1 MSGFSFARVEVFARK
16 SRSDSRSNRTAGEV
30 LDEAERV
37 PGNMPHIKNPKP
49 PKVVDGCSFEEL
61 RAAHDAVE
69 QATQTQKNG
78 RARKI
83 RSTQNTLATAVLSYP
98 ISCKELAAG
107 SPEQRETYRQWRAD
121 AIAFMKEEWGS
132 DYKCAVQHLDE
143 KFPHLH
149 LYAVRPDFDAKMN
162 HPGYAAQAEAK
173 ASGAS
178 AKEAE
183 IAGANALKDFLD
195 RYQKQVGDKY
205 GMNRYGP
212 RRSRETRKAWVK
224 RQIANDEHAE
234 VLRNRDK
241 YKQDVKEEVAA
252 EWAATSIVG
261 KASFARST
269 ATDADIKKRAKA
281 EAKRVVSGYV
291 NQFENAEKA
300 VKKAVAKAD
309 KAREKAASL
318 ERENEALS
326 ALNTS
331 LTASLDDANK
341 RVALV
346 DYTMSENVKALHR
359 KARSTGLETDYV
371 TLSGACEN
379 VANIRKGVGPGI
391 FENAWHDVK
400 QVVVDVSKRLPDMF
414 KKVFSWAIPKKPE
427 PEKQVA
433 ARESAV
439 NNANARG
446 PSGPS
451 M

>member
-37 PGNMPHIKNPKP
+37 PGNMPHVPHPLP

-61 RAAHDAVE
+61 RASHDAVAE
-69 QATQTQKNG
+69 ATQTQKNG
-78 RARKI
+78 RTRKI

-98 ISCKELAAG
+98 VSCKDIKNG
-107 SPEQRETYRQWRAD
+107 TPEDKEKYFQWRAD
-121 AIAFMKEEWGS
+121 AIQFMKDEWGS
-132 DYKCAVQHLDE
+132 DYRCAVQHLDE

-162 HPGYAAQAEAK
+162 HPGYRAQAEAK

-178 AKEAE
+178 PKEAE
-183 IAGANALKDFLD
+183 IAGAMALKGFLD
-195 RYQKQVGDKY
+195 RYQEDVGNKY
-205 GMNRYGP
+205 GMNRFGP
-212 RRSRETRKAWVK
+212 NRSRMTRKEWVK
-224 RQIANDEHAE
+224 RQIANDEHAD
-234 VLRNRDK
+234 VLRNRDQ
-241 YKQDVKEEVAA
+241 YKQQIKEEVAA
-252 EWAATSIVG
+252 EWAATSIMG

-269 ATDADIKKRAKA
+269 ATDADVSKRVKAEVKRAL
-281 EAKRVVSGYV
+281 SGYA

-300 VKKAVAKAD
+300 IKKAVANTD
-309 KAREKAASL
+309 KAKAKAASL
-318 ERENEALS
+318 EKKNEALS
-326 ALNTS
+326 ALNTN
-331 LTASLDDANK
+331 LTAALDDANR

-359 KARSTGLETDYV
+359 KARSTGSEADYV

-379 VANIRKGVGPGI
+379 VANIRKSVGPGI

-400 QVVVDVSKRLPDMF
+400 QVVVDVSRRVPMVF
-414 KKVFSWAIPKKPE
+414 KKVFGWAIPKQ
-427 PEKQVA
+427 PEKQVAA

-439 NNANARG
+439 NARN
-446 PSGPS
+446 SQGPS